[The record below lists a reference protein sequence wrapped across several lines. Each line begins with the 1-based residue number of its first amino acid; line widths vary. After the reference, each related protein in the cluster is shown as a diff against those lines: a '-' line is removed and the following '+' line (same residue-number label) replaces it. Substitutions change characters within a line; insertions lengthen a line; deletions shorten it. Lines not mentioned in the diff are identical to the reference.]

1 MKFQDYYK
9 LLDVERKAS
18 QDDIQK
24 AYRKLARKYH
34 PDVNKTKD
42 AEVRFKEVSEAY
54 EVLKDPEKRKLY
66 DELGPNYKA
75 GQDFTPPPN
84 WEEQFGGGRAGAG
97 SGRARSGAGGRS
109 RGQGPGAGGADF
121 SDFFEQFFRQQ
132 GGPGGG
138 FGGGGFSHEGFRDGH
153 REPGQNLESTVDVTL
168 YEAYAGTS
176 RSFTIRT
183 GDGQSKQIDVKVP
196 PGTVS
201 GSKLRVREQGGQSS
215 TGGKAGDLII
225 TVNVDV
231 PSGASLEGRDVT
243 VELPISPWEAG
254 LGGKVT
260 AQTLAGEIEVNIP
273 AGAQSG
279 QRIRIKGKGF
289 APKAGEAGD
298 LYLRLKIALPKP
310 LSDVERDL
318 LVKWKEA
325 NPGFDPRKS

>member
-9 LLDVERKAS
+9 LLEVDRKAS
-18 QDDIQK
+18 GEEIQK
-24 AYRKLARKYH
+24 SYRKLARKYH

-42 AEVRFKEVSEAY
+42 AETRFKEISEAY

-84 WEEQFGGGRAGAG
+84 WEDQFGGGGGGRRSKSRAGG
-97 SGRARSGAGGRS
+97 GGRQ
-109 RGQGPGAGGADF
+109 QGPGMGEGADF

-132 GGPGGG
+132 GMGGRGGAGGG
-138 FGGGGFSHEGFRDGH
+138 FGRDGFRDGH
-153 REPGQNLESTVDVTL
+153 EATVPGQSIEAEVTVSL

-176 RSFTIRT
+176 RSFTIRM
-183 GDGQSKQIDVKVP
+183 GDGQTRKIDVKVP
-196 PGTVS
+196 PGTS
-201 GSKLRVREQGGQSS
+201 PGGKLRVKGQGGASP
-215 TGGKAGDLII
+215 TGGPAGDLII
-225 TVNVDV
+225 TVKVDV
-231 PSGASLEGRDVT
+231 PSGATLEGRDVT

-260 AQTLAGEIEVNIP
+260 AQTIAGEIEVGIP

-289 APKAGEAGD
+289 APKAGEPGD
-298 LYLRLKIALPKP
+298 LYLRLKITLPKP
-310 LSDVERDL
+310 LSDVEREL
-318 LVKWKEA
+318 LEKWREA
-325 NPGFDPRKS
+325 NPGFDPRK

>member
-9 LLDVERKAS
+9 LLEVDRKAS

-24 AYRKLARKYH
+24 SYRKLARKYH

-42 AEVRFKEVSEAY
+42 AETKFKEISEAY

-84 WEEQFGGGRAGAG
+84 WEEQFGGGRRGK
-97 SGRARSGAGGRS
+97 ARSGGGRQ
-109 RGQGPGAGGADF
+109 QGPGMGGGADF
-121 SDFFEQFFRQQ
+121 SDFFESFFRQQ
-132 GGPGGG
+132 GMG
-138 FGGGGFSHEGFRDGH
+138 GGGGFARDGFRDGH
-153 REPGQNLESTVDVTL
+153 QEAVQGQSIDADVNVSL

-176 RSFTIRT
+176 RSFTLRM
-183 GDGQSKQIDVKVP
+183 GDGQTRQIDVKVP
-196 PGTVS
+196 AGTTP
-201 GSKLRVREQGGQSS
+201 GSKLRVKGQGGPSPM
-215 TGGKAGDLII
+215 GGPAGDLMI
-225 TVNVDV
+225 TVKVDV
-231 PSGASLEGRDVT
+231 PQGASIDGRDVT

-260 AQTLAGEIEVNIP
+260 AQTMAGEIEVGIP

-289 APKAGEAGD
+289 SPKAGEPGD

-310 LSDVERDL
+310 LSDVEREL
-318 LVKWKEA
+318 LEKWRDA
-325 NPGFDPRKS
+325 NPGFDPRRV